1 MLGKFTVCSSQNL
14 PIGREALRP
23 PLRVATLWKV
33 CPYKGSL
40 RALKRKC
47 TTQNCL
53 LKDGKAISL
62 ASHSPQGCR
71 EIGGPKGSAGTCAP
85 VTKMRVC
92 FSQYAPISTS
102 RWPRHTDQ
110 SPLLTLQCLSPRH
123 NPIFKKSGAGK
134 LTSVL
139 AGLSPL
145 LQ

>member
-14 PIGREALRP
+14 PTGREALRP

-33 CPYKGSL
+33 CTYKGSP
-40 RALKRKC
+40 RALKCKS

-53 LKDGKAISL
+53 LKGGKAISL
-62 ASHSPQGCR
+62 PSHSPQGCR
-71 EIGGPKGSAGTCAP
+71 EIGCPKGSAGTCAP

-92 FSQYAPISTS
+92 FSEYAPISKS

-110 SPLLTLQCLSPRH
+110 SPLFTLQCLFPPH

-134 LTSVL
+134 PTSVH